1 MKTLSIFVDESGDFG
16 PYSKHSPYYIVS
28 MVFHNQSI
36 DINESIEKLNN
47 ELNNLGFKD
56 HVIHTEPLIRKEE
69 DYSNLSPNERRAIF
83 SKLYYFALKT
93 DIKYKSFI
101 VYKSEC
107 SNEIELE
114 AKIAKQL
121 SRFVKDNINKFLSY
135 DKVILYYDNGQRQLN
150 SILNT
155 LFASELSNYE
165 VRKAYQKDYRLSQ
178 VADLM
183 CTLKSLEDKDDKKVL
198 SKSELLLFHSYS
210 DLKKDFIKRIKSKE
224 IN

>member
-1 MKTLSIFVDESGDFG
+1 MKTLSVFVDESGDFG

-36 DINESIEKLNN
+36 DINQNIEKLNE
-47 ELNNLGFKD
+47 ELNSLGFKN

-93 DIKYKSFI
+93 DIRYKSFI
-101 VYKSEC
+101 VYKNEC
-107 SNEIELE
+107 NNEIELE

-121 SRFVKDNINKFLSY
+121 SRFVKDNINTFLLY

-183 CTLKSLEDKDDKKVL
+183 CTLKSLEDKVDKKVL
-198 SKSELLLFHSYS
+198 SKPELLLFHSYS

-224 IN
+224 IS

>member
-1 MKTLSIFVDESGDFG
+1 MTKWF
-16 PYSKHSPYYIVS
+16 YI
-28 MVFHNQSI
+28 
-36 DINESIEKLNN
+36 
-47 ELNNLGFKD
+47 
-56 HVIHTEPLIRKEE
+56 
-69 DYSNLSPNERRAIF
+69 
-83 SKLYYFALKT
+83 
-93 DIKYKSFI
+93 
-101 VYKSEC
+101 
-107 SNEIELE
+107 
-114 AKIAKQL
+114 
-121 SRFVKDNINKFLSY
+121 
-135 DKVILYYDNGQRQLN
+135 YDNGQRQLN

-183 CTLKSLEDKDDKKVL
+183 CTLKSLEDKVNRKVL

>member
-1 MKTLSIFVDESGDFG
+1 MKVVILVHIVQ
-16 PYSKHSPYYIVS
+16 YSKHSPYYIVS
-28 MVFHNQSI
+28 IVFHNQSI
-36 DINESIEKLNN
+36 DINQNLKKLND
-47 ELNNLGFKD
+47 ELKKLGFKD
-56 HVIHTEPLIRKEE
+56 HVIHTEPLIRNEE
-69 DYSNLSPNERRAIF
+69 NYSNLSSNERRAIF

-107 SNEIELE
+107 NNEIELE

-121 SRFVKDNINKFLSY
+121 SRFVKNNINTFLSY

-183 CTLKSLEDKDDKKVL
+183 CTLKSLEDKVDKKML

-210 DLKKDFIKRIKSKE
+210 DLKKDFLKRIKNKD

>member
-1 MKTLSIFVDESGDFG
+1 MKTLSVFVDESGDFG

-36 DINESIEKLNN
+36 DINQNIEKLNE
-47 ELNNLGFKD
+47 ELNSLGFKN

-93 DIKYKSFI
+93 DIRYKSFI
-101 VYKSEC
+101 VYKNEC
-107 SNEIELE
+107 NNEIELE

-121 SRFVKDNINKFLSY
+121 SRFVKDNINTFLSY

-183 CTLKSLEDKDDKKVL
+183 CTLKSLEDKVDRKML

>member
-28 MVFHNQSI
+28 MIFHNQSI
-36 DINESIEKLNN
+36 DINNEINKL
-47 ELNNLGFKD
+47 ELELKNLGFIN
-56 HVIHTEPLIRKEE
+56 HIVHTEPLIRKEE
-69 DYSNLSPNERRAIF
+69 DYSNLSPNERRALFTKI
-83 SKLYYFALKT
+83 YYFALKVN
-93 DIKYKSFI
+93 IKYKSFI
-101 VYKSEC
+101 VYKHEC
-107 SNEIELE
+107 KNEIELE
-114 AKIAKQL
+114 AKIAKLL
-121 SRFVKDNINKFLSY
+121 SQFVKENINVFFSY

-155 LFASELSNYE
+155 LFASELTNYE

-183 CTLKSLEDKDDKKVL
+183 CTLKSLEDKVENKKL

-210 DLKKDFIKRIKSKE
+210 DLKKDFLKRIKNKE
-224 IN
+224 IK